1 MAPVE
6 VDYVPRGIVPVKA
19 LKVVDK
25 ALELPLINSAYSEV
39 TRIASPITPY
49 VESTLT
55 KVTPMVDAGY
65 QTIKAQVEE
74 KVVPHIPENIST
86 KVSATLQT
94 VSDAVEKVD
103 CYACCGIDQLTEK
116 VPQLKEATPKLI
128 EETKVRNVINKNTGS
143 FLWISSQNISETLD
157 FQGSITS
164 YLTAATDYTASF
176 SVAQVA
182 LKVMDAG
189 LDGVENIL
197 HMAGAG
203 PESLVVSNVRKLHT
217 TANTVRLSGVKKAGT
232 EKAKKVEEGSILE
245 AVLFMLGV
253 PELMEA
259 LGFKLAKAET
269 AGDQVETVDRVVGNK
284 L

>member
-1 MAPVE
+1 MGNTHIHSPDQVRRPRRNKMAPVE
-6 VDYVPRGIVPVKA
+6 IDHIPRSFSIENLN
-19 LKVVDK
+19 LKSVDK
-25 ALELPLINSAYSEV
+25 AMELPLVNSAYTEV

-94 VSDAVEKVD
+94 VSEAVEKVD

-128 EETKVRNVINKNTGS
+128 EETK
-143 FLWISSQNISETLD
+143 
-157 FQGSITS
+157 GSITS

-176 SVAQVA
+176 SVAQLT
-182 LKVMDAG
+182 LKAVDSG
-189 LDGVENIL
+189 LDIVEKVLNK
-197 HMAGAG
+197 AGAG
-203 PESLVVSNVRKLHT
+203 PESIVVSNVR
-217 TANTVRLSGVKKAGT
+217 
-232 EKAKKVEEGSILE
+232 
-245 AVLFMLGV
+245 
-253 PELMEA
+253 
-259 LGFKLAKAET
+259 
-269 AGDQVETVDRVVGNK
+269 
-284 L
+284 